1 MLIGGS
7 KKGLGA
13 RGEDSHSL
21 YLTPT
26 CFNVKPELL
35 LQPADSQVH
44 WLLTNVFSQ
53 SLAFVLLI
61 PYLIML

>member
-13 RGEDSHSL
+13 RGEDSRSL
-21 YLTPT
+21 YLTLT

-61 PYLIML
+61 AYLIIL